1 MDVTVSVGTALGR
14 SPAATVE
21 VLEKLIATKVTAD
34 NWKLLAAELDYLD
47 IPQKQ
52 EIVAEWKDRFEPAQ
66 VDPPEASGE
75 AIDI

>member
-1 MDVTVSVGTALGR
+1 MTVSVGASLGR
-14 SPAATVE
+14 SPAATVD
-21 VLEKLIATKVTAD
+21 VLEKLIATKVTAE

-52 EIVAEWKDRFEPAQ
+52 EIVASWRERFEP

-75 AIDI
+75 AIKI